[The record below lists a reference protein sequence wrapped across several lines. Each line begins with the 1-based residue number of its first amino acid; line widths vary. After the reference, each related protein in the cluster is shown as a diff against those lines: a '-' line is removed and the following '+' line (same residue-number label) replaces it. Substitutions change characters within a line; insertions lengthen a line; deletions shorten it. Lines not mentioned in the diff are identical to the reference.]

1 MTEYETIAPEV
12 SENIT
17 QIGNQQ
23 ETKRE
28 TRLMK
33 LSNTAHGLLSHYE
46 TGSYTAQ
53 SYYKSTITNYIRD
66 QWNGDKERYGSK
78 NRVVYRSEHK
88 VWHDRGKE
96 LSYALSF
103 IKANA
108 RSSNLD
114 SGTKFNQMLLR
125 QIEIANAYC
134 KLIFTGIYGLSI
146 LKTQNLKMRQKYIN
160 FSKIGY
166 PTISDYN
173 EVIDLKRKQDWR
185 MLDWRELCRGTDYD
199 YETHQIAIGRL
210 DNLTFLHQSL
220 TIEGKVAY
228 YRDLADM
235 KRGREIVTTFGKY
248 LAKFR
253 DFLGLN
259 DKQVKGLADN
269 FLTLHAGFNDLSLE
283 YIDGKCENNQE
294 SVNEQQDKWFN
305 AYHEDNQ
312 SDRYERSHSCM
323 TNKRAVKVYAN
334 PKSVLKLA
342 VLKDEDG
349 YIHGRSIVRDDEHK
363 GYIRLYPHA
372 SESKLGN
379 FLKQK
384 LSADGYTDRV
394 NLNGVYLDGYWI
406 SEYDC
411 YRVPYID
418 GQSHDILGE
427 KWVYAVN
434 KTLDDREYLHIE
446 DDNETDHYLENTNG
460 RSYSDG
466 DEDEDEDDNYN
477 YCNQCDDSIADE
489 DTYHLDGENLCYS
502 CHDDVCR
509 EVHEPEINTVDY
521 HNEFTRDDNGLPICE
536 GKCLIDDHNINSM
549 LVYRIVD
556 SYMDDNFVKISSG
569 LDDKRFDLYMDIA
582 GFVRPKFMNPRFD
595 SLQDPFTNYFDRG
608 DVYNYT
614 SNEDS
619 TRFNGL
625 KYWTKSHDLL
635 STEFGWVMNE
645 KTFERFNSLEMNIS
659 GFSRLRRPKIFVG
672 KEYNKVCK
680 TLGVKEIL
688 PTDFVKVTFNTFV
701 PDDTLVTSPRDKS
714 QYIFRGKPRKITHVH
729 NTRVKT
735 LPDGTTCQIDNPDF
749 IYLP

>member
-33 LSNTAHGLLSHYE
+33 LSNTAHGLLSHYD

-53 SYYKSTITNYIRD
+53 SYYKSTINNYIREN
-66 QWNGDKERYGSK
+66 WNGDIERYGNK
-78 NRVVYRSEHK
+78 NRVIYQNKDNNKEWHK
-88 VWHDRGKE
+88 RGKE

-103 IKANA
+103 IKTNL
-108 RSSNLD
+108 RSSNLN
-114 SGTKFNQMLLR
+114 SGTKFAMMLSY
-125 QIEIANAYC
+125 QVDIANAYMN
-134 KLIFTGIYGLSI
+134 LINTGIYGLSV
-146 LKTQNLKMRQKYIN
+146 LKTKNLEMRRKYNN
-160 FSKIGY
+160 FAEIGY

-173 EVIDLKRKQDWR
+173 EVLNTRRKQDWR
-185 MLDWRELCRGTDYD
+185 MLGWQELCMNTDYD
-199 YETHQIAIGRL
+199 YGNLYNKIAIERL

-220 TIEGKVAY
+220 TKEGSVAY

-248 LAKFR
+248 LSRFR

-259 DKQVKGLADN
+259 EKQIKQLADN
-269 FLTLHAGFNDLSLE
+269 FLTLHAGFNDLSLD
-283 YIDGKCENNQE
+283 YIDGRCENNQE
-294 SVNEQQDKWFN
+294 SVDEQQDKWFN

-312 SDRYERSHSCM
+312 SDRYERCHSCM
-323 TNKRAVKVYAN
+323 TNKVAIKVYAN

-342 VLKDEDG
+342 VLKDEQG

-394 NLNGVYLDGYWI
+394 NLNGVYLDGKWL

-418 GQSHDILGE
+418 GQSHDELGE
-427 KWVYAVN
+427 KWCYAVE
-434 KTLDDREYLHIE
+434 KTINDRDYLHIE
-446 DDNETDHYLENTNG
+446 SDYETDHYLENTNG
-460 RSYSDG
+460 RSYQDG
-466 DEDEDEDDNYN
+466 DEDEEDNYT
-477 YCNQCDDSIADE
+477 YCENCDESISEEDSYTVDE
-489 DTYHLDGENLCYS
+489 ERLCYS
-502 CHDDVCR
+502 CYDDLVR
-509 EVHEPEINTVDY
+509 EVITPQVNTIDY
-521 HNEFTRDDNGLPICE
+521 HEEFSRDKNGLSICE
-536 GKCLIDDHNINSM
+536 GRSYPEDRHKNSRDVFM
-549 LVYRIVD
+549 IVD
-556 SYMDDNFVKISSG
+556 SYRDETYVAIDSG
-569 LDDKRFDLYMDIA
+569 LDNKRFDLYMNVA
-582 GFVRPKFMNPRFD
+582 GFIRPIFMNPRFD
-595 SLQDPFTNYFDRG
+595 SLQDPFTDYFND
-608 DVYNYT
+608 DYYQYT
-614 SNEDS
+614 TNEYS

-625 KYWTKSHDLL
+625 KYWTKSHDLI
-635 STEFGWVMNE
+635 STEFGWLMSE
-645 KTFERFNSLEMNIS
+645 KTYKIFLDLDYTI
-659 GFSRLRRPKIFVG
+659 RRPKIFVG
-672 KEYNKVCK
+672 EEYNKVCK
-680 TLGVKEIL
+680 MLGVKNIL
-688 PTDFVKVTFNTFV
+688 PEDFIKVTFNTFV
-701 PDDTLVTSPRDKS
+701 PDNTLVTMPTDNSRPK
-714 QYIFRGKPRKITHVH
+714 YIFRGEPRKITHVH
-729 NTRVKT
+729 KTRVKT

>member
-23 ETKRE
+23 ESKGE

-33 LSNTAHGLLSHYE
+33 LSNTAHGVLSHYE

-53 SYYKSTITNYIRD
+53 SYYKSTMLNYIREN
-66 QWNGDKERYGSK
+66 WNGDIKRYGNK
-78 NRVVYRSEHK
+78 NRVIYRSEHK
-88 VWHDRGKE
+88 VWHDQGKE

-114 SGTKFNQMLLR
+114 SGTKFAMMLSY
-125 QIEIANAYC
+125 QIDIANAYS
-134 KLIFTGIYGLSI
+134 KLIFTGIYGLSV
-146 LKTQNLKMRQKYIN
+146 LKTKNLEMRRKYNN
-160 FSKIGY
+160 FAKIGY

-173 EVIDLKRKQDWR
+173 EVIDLRRKQDWR
-185 MLDWRELCRGTDYD
+185 MLGWQELCQGTDYD
-199 YETHQIAIGRL
+199 YDTHQIQINRL

-220 TIEGKVAY
+220 TKEGSVAY

-248 LAKFR
+248 LARFR

-259 DKQVKGLADN
+259 EKQIKQLADN
-269 FLTLHAGFNDLSLE
+269 FLTLHAGFNDLSLD

-294 SVNEQQDKWFN
+294 SVDNQQDKWFS

-312 SDRYERSHSCM
+312 SERYERSHSCM

-342 VLKDEDG
+342 VLKDEQG

-394 NLNGVYLDGYWI
+394 NLNGVYLDGKWL
-406 SEYDC
+406 SEYDS
-411 YRVPYID
+411 YSVPYID
-418 GQSHDILGE
+418 GQSHDELGD
-427 KWVYAVN
+427 KWVYAVE
-434 KTLDDREYLHIE
+434 KTINDRDYLHIE
-446 DDNETDHYLENTNG
+446 SDYETDFYLENTNG
-460 RSYSDG
+460 RSYSDS
-466 DEDEDEDDNYN
+466 DEDEEDDNYT
-477 YCNQCDDSIADE
+477 YCENCDESIHE
-489 DTYHLDGENLCYS
+489 DDAHTLDQERLCLS
-502 CHDDVCR
+502 CFEDVAR
-509 EVHEPEINTVDY
+509 EVITPQINTINY
-521 HNEFTRDDNGLPICE
+521 HNEFSRDENGLPICE
-536 GKCLIDDHNINSM
+536 GRSFPEDRHRNSSD
-549 LVYRIVD
+549 VFKIVD
-556 SYMDDNFVKISSG
+556 SYKDKNYVAIDSG
-569 LDDKRFDLYMDIA
+569 LDDKRFDLYMNVA
-582 GFVRPKFMNPRFD
+582 GYVRPLFMNPRFD
-595 SLQDPFTNYFDRG
+595 SLQDPFTNYLDY
-608 DVYNYT
+608 DDDYNYT
-614 SNEDS
+614 SNKYS

-625 KYWTKSHDLL
+625 KYWSKSHDLM
-635 STEFGWVMNE
+635 STELGWVMTE
-645 KTFERFNSLEMNIS
+645 KTYKVFLDLECSIK
-659 GFSRLRRPKIFVG
+659 RPKIFVG
-672 KEYNKVCK
+672 EEYNKVCK
-680 TLGVKEIL
+680 MLGVKNIL
-688 PTDFVKVTFNTFV
+688 PTDFVKVTFNTYV
-701 PDDTLVTSPRDKS
+701 TPDDILVTLPTDES
-714 QYIFRGKPRKITHVH
+714 QYIFRGEFRKITHVH
-729 NTRVKT
+729 KTRVKT

>member
-1 MTEYETIAPEV
+1 MTEYETIAPEI

-53 SYYKSTITNYIRD
+53 GYYKSTIINYIRD
-66 QWNGDKERYGSK
+66 NWNGDIERYGNK

-88 VWHDRGKE
+88 VWHKRGKE

-103 IKANA
+103 IKANL
-108 RSSNLD
+108 RSSKLD
-114 SGTKFNQMLLR
+114 SGTKFAMMLSY
-125 QIEIANAYC
+125 QIDIANAYM
-134 KLIFTGIYGLSI
+134 KLILTGIYGLSV
-146 LKTQNLKMRQKYIN
+146 LKTQNLKMRRKYN
-160 FSKIGY
+160 SFVKIGY

-173 EVIDLKRKQDWR
+173 EVINLKRKQDWR
-185 MLDWRELCRGTDYD
+185 MLEWQELCQGSDYD
-199 YETHQIAIGRL
+199 FETHQIAIGRL
-210 DNLTFLHQSL
+210 VNLTFLHQSV
-220 TIEGKVAY
+220 TREGKVAY

-248 LAKFR
+248 LARFR

-259 DKQVKGLADN
+259 DKQVKQLADN
-269 FLTLHAGFNDLSLE
+269 FLTLHAGFNDLSLD

-294 SVNEQQDKWFN
+294 SVDEQQDKWFN

-312 SDRYERSHSCM
+312 SDRYERCHSCM
-323 TNKRAVKVYAN
+323 TSKVAVKVYAN

-342 VLKDEDG
+342 VLKDEQG

-394 NLNGVYLDGYWI
+394 NLNGVYLDGHWL

-418 GQSHDILGE
+418 GQSHDELGE
-427 KWVYAVN
+427 KWVYAVD
-434 KTLDDREYLHIE
+434 KTICMRDYLHIE
-446 DDNETDHYLENTNG
+446 SDYETDHYLENTNG

-466 DEDEDEDDNYN
+466 DEDEEDDYN
-477 YCNQCDDSIADE
+477 YCNQCDDSISQD
-489 DTYHLDGENLCYS
+489 DTYYLDEENLCYS

-509 EVHEPEINTVDY
+509 EVHTPEINTINY
-521 HNEFTRDDNGLPICE
+521 HDEFTRDDNGLPICE
-536 GKCLIDDHNINSM
+536 GKVSVDERNRTSSD
-549 LVYRIVD
+549 VFRIVD
-556 SYMDDNFVKISSG
+556 SYMDDNYVAIDSG
-569 LDDKRFDLYMDIA
+569 LHGKRFDLYMDVA
-582 GFVRPKFMNPRFD
+582 GFVRPAFMNPRFD
-595 SLQDPFTNYFDRG
+595 SLQDPFTNYFDRA

-614 SNEDS
+614 SNEYS

-645 KTFERFNSLEMNIS
+645 KTFERFNSLEMINQLIS
-659 GFSRLRRPKIFVG
+659 MRRPKIFVG

-680 TLGVKEIL
+680 MLGVKDIL

-701 PDDTLVTSPRDKS
+701 SDDTLVTMPTDRS
-714 QYIFRGKPRKITHVH
+714 QFIFRGNPRKITHVH
-729 NTRVKT
+729 KARVKT